1 MKVILLALMFAVASL
16 AAPVGANAG
25 PNPNCDSCG

>member
-16 AAPVGANAG
+16 AAPVGDAHACETCN
-25 PNPNCDSCG
+25 